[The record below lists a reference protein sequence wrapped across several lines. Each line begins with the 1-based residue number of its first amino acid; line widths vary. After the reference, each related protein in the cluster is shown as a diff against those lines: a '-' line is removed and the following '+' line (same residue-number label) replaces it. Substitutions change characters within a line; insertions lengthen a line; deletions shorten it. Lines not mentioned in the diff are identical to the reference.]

1 MEGKARGTPQ
11 KLLPFSTSILSTW
24 EARMSTRPLFLLV
37 ALLGAVAC
45 SSSGPA
51 DPNPPPAPPPP
62 PPPPVNGVSGTVNGV
77 PFTATASDMSYS
89 TASRDYNL
97 AASSGTTG
105 VGLYLAGITQP
116 GNYPLTTTPFRVGF
130 IYPPAGAML
139 TTLDAPGGGNGQ
151 VTITVATP
159 SRLAGSA
166 TYTAYGNGAT
176 AGQTMTAT
184 FSFDL
189 PVDEVLAVR
198 GDGRGEGSGRTL
210 LEQQRA
216 RAVQRP

>member
-1 MEGKARGTPQ
+1 M
-11 KLLPFSTSILSTW
+11 SI
-24 EARMSTRPLFLLV
+24 RPLFLLF
-37 ALLGAVAC
+37 ALLGATAC
-45 SSSGPA
+45 SSDKPT
-51 DPNPPPAPPPP
+51 DPTPPPAPPPP
-62 PPPPVNGVSGTVNGV
+62 PPPPANGLTGTVNGV
-77 PFTATASDMSYS
+77 PFTAVDMGMSYS
-89 TASRDYNL
+89 TASRDYNF
-97 AASSGTTG
+97 AANSGTTG
-105 VGLYLAGITQP
+105 VGLYLTGITQP

-130 IYPPAGAML
+130 IYPPSGATL

-166 TYTAYGNGAT
+166 SYTAYGNGAN

-189 PVDEVLAVR
+189 PVNEVLAVR
-198 GDGRGEGSGRTL
+198 GEAREEGSGRTV

-216 RAVQRP
+216 LAVQRP